1 MKWHLAIC
9 FWLVSITSTFA
20 QSDEYKEPSKESQ
33 AYHEYRLYVS
43 EPPYGLAKIKR
54 LLINMEVKEDEESMG
69 GTEKIPAKIYGNLS
83 LREKFTYHMLHG
95 ETFSQICDAYPP
107 EQDENKKIYGYLP
120 DILREKNWSESQI
133 KFLKDNRDS
142 VIVWL
147 KDCISRN
154 NRAGVNF
161 KRAILELDAVEMIPF
176 LIKTYNVKKK
186 DWDILTVFML
196 LMRKHEFDP
205 FVKST
210 SFRKLYG
217 KEYNFTASLVY
228 NKANETLIISR
239 VTEFYN
245 GLSSK

>member
-1 MKWHLAIC
+1 MKWHLAISLC
-9 FWLVSITSTFA
+9 FLSITSTFA
-20 QSDEYKEPSKESQ
+20 QSDEYKAPSKESQ
-33 AYHEYRLYVS
+33 TYHEYRMYVS

-69 GTEKIPAKIYGNLS
+69 GTEKIPTKIYGNLS

-161 KRAILELDAVEMIPF
+161 KRTILEIDAVEMIPF

-186 DWDILTVFML
+186 DGDMLTVFML

-205 FVKST
+205 FIKST

-228 NKANETLIISR
+228 NKANEALIISR

>member
-1 MKWHLAIC
+1 MKWHLAISLC
-9 FWLVSITSTFA
+9 FLSITSTFA
-20 QSDEYKEPSKESQ
+20 QNDEYKEPSKESQ
-33 AYHEYRLYVS
+33 AYHEYRMYVS

-161 KRAILELDAVEMIPF
+161 KRTILEIDAVEMIPF

-186 DWDILTVFML
+186 DGDMLTVFML

-228 NKANETLIISR
+228 NKANEALIISR

>member
-1 MKWHLAIC
+1 
-9 FWLVSITSTFA
+9 
-20 QSDEYKEPSKESQ
+20 
-33 AYHEYRLYVS
+33 
-43 EPPYGLAKIKR
+43 
-54 LLINMEVKEDEESMG
+54 MEVKEDEESMG

-186 DWDILTVFML
+186 DGDILTVFML
-196 LMRKHEFDP
+196 FMKKDRKS
-205 FVKST
+205 V
-210 SFRKLYG
+210 
-217 KEYNFTASLVY
+217 V
-228 NKANETLIISR
+228 
-239 VTEFYN
+239 
-245 GLSSK
+245 